1 METLRFDTSV
11 HGGHFKLLN
20 ATNGGPWH
28 KRHANDQYRSNF
40 KDYKRALFTRHNRD
54 FPEF

>member
-11 HGGHFKLLN
+11 HGGQFKLLN

-40 KDYKRALFTRHNRD
+40 KDYKRARIPFQ
-54 FPEF
+54 

>member
-1 METLRFDTSV
+1 METLKFDLSQS
-11 HGGHFKLLN
+11 GNSFKILN

-40 KDYKRALFTRHNRD
+40 NNYRAARI
-54 FPEF
+54 P

>member
-11 HGGHFKLLN
+11 HGGQFKLLN

-40 KDYKRALFTRHNRD
+40 RITRGREYR
-54 FPEF
+54 FSETTTVR